1 MPNNSGSPEGVH
13 SELWRGIV
21 SIVAE
26 YLKLPNSEIQ
36 PNHLLRDID
45 SADLIGIMLDV
56 DDRFFDGREIINLQ
70 QNLPQDIGQLA
81 QLVAKMVAEKQS
93 GQSVDSND

>member
-21 SIVAE
+21 SIVAG
-26 YLKLPNSEIQ
+26 YLKLPNSEIK

-45 SADLIGIMLDV
+45 SADIIEIIMDIEDQFL
-56 DDRFFDGREIINLQ
+56 GNREINLQ
-70 QNLPQDIGQLA
+70 QNSLQNIGQLA
-81 QLVAKMVAEKQS
+81 QLVAKMVAEK
-93 GQSVDSND
+93 